1 MTVSC
6 ESRTV
11 IVGHT
16 IDLDVR
22 VLNAL
27 GQAVDADSTPMV
39 QLRDGDGNIVRPLSA
54 SGVVRMDTGIYR
66 LSYTVPASSTSGI
79 WTDTWRAVV
88 DGFTADSDLTFIVL
102 TASASIDVDGN
113 QIGDPPNVTY
123 TQAEICGINVLMH
136 QLRCRLRDTKD
147 IMKEGQ
153 DEYGNVDLENCP
165 IWSDC
170 TLLCFLR
177 NSLSEFNQTPHFTG
191 FSFADQVIWDRNAHV
206 IVEGSYILALGA
218 GMLAE
223 AGREFT
229 ITDNGI
235 TMQPPPLSTI
245 MNNQFGALLS
255 AHAER
260 LKHIKTSMKPSPLG
274 VGTFRVLAVSPAFMR
289 LRHLRQR
296 QII

>member
-1 MTVSC
+1 MVSSC

-16 IDLDVR
+16 IDLDIR

-39 QLRDGDGNIVRPLSA
+39 SIKDGDGNLVRPLSA
-54 SGVVRMDTGIYR
+54 SGVVRLDTGIYR
-66 LSYTVPASSTSGI
+66 LSYPVPASSTSGI

-88 DGFTADSDLTFIVL
+88 DGFTADNSLTFIVL
-102 TASASIDVDGN
+102 TSSASIDVDGK
-113 QIGDPPNVTY
+113 QIGDDPCVYY
-123 TQAEICGINVLMH
+123 TQAEIEGINILMH

-147 IMKEGQ
+147 IMKEAQ
-153 DEYGNVDLENCP
+153 DEYGNIVLENCP
-165 IWSDC
+165 IWSDD

-177 NSLSEFNQTPHFTG
+177 NSLSEFNQTPHFTD
-191 FSFADQVIWDRNAHV
+191 FTFADRVIWDRNAHV
-206 IVEGSYILALGA
+206 VVEGAYIIALGA

-235 TMQPPPLSTI
+235 TMQPPPLSTV
-245 MNNQFGALLS
+245 MNNQFGSLLS

-260 LKHIKTSMKPSPLG
+260 LKHIKTSMKPAPLG
-274 VGTFRVLAVSPAFMR
+274 VGTFRVLAVSPAFLR

>member
-1 MTVSC
+1 MSVSC

-16 IDLDVR
+16 INLDIR

-27 GQAVDADSTPMV
+27 GQAVDADSTPMT
-39 QLRDGDGNIVRPLSA
+39 QIKDGDGNIVRPLSA
-54 SGVVRMDTGIYR
+54 SGVLRLDTGIYR
-66 LSYTVPASSTSGI
+66 LSYAVSAGANTGI

-88 DGFTADSDLTFIVL
+88 DGFTTDNNLTFIVL
-102 TASASIDVDGN
+102 SASASIDVDGC
-113 QIGDPPNVTY
+113 QIGADPDITY
-123 TQAEICGINVLMH
+123 TQAEICGINVLMQ

-147 IMKEGQ
+147 IMKEAQ
-153 DEYGNVDLENCP
+153 DEYGNIVLENCP
-165 IWSDC
+165 IWSDD

-177 NSLSEFNQTPHFTG
+177 NSLSEFNQIPHFTN

-206 IVEGSYILALGA
+206 VVEGAYILALGA
-218 GMLAE
+218 GMLVE

-229 ITDNGI
+229 LTDAGI
-235 TMQPPPLSTI
+235 TMQPPPLSTV

-260 LKHIKTSMKPSPLG
+260 LKFIKCSMKPAPLG
-274 VGTFRVLAVSPAFMR
+274 VGTFRVLAVSPAYLR
-289 LRHLRQR
+289 LRHLRER